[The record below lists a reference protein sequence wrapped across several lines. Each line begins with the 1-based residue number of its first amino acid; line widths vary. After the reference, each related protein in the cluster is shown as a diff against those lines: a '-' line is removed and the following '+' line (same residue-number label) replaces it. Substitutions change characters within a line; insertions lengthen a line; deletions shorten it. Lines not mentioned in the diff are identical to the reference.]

1 MQTWPSLPILG
12 GSGVAVVAVV
22 VVWWCHGSPC
32 GGRGCGGRVVIRSE
46 YGDTFVGLSKNPCTA
61 GADSVSVS

>member
-1 MQTWPSLPILG
+1 MQTSSSPYSW

-22 VVWWCHGSPC
+22 MVAWELMW
-32 GGRGCGGRVVIRSE
+32 GGFVVIRSE